1 MRAPRIPPRLLPL
14 AFTLSLLLPALAGA
28 QQPPP
33 PPGSDTTAIGFIQH
47 VRIGK
52 AACDTCAPVACPGE
66 PVPVTISGMLP
77 SPCIAFRGFRE
88 LPVGA
93 PFTVLQADF
102 VADTCGKA
110 CPTVMVPFTA
120 TLSLPPPL
128 PGTQSF
134 VLMHQVRSCPD
145 TTIAVNPKSRTYS
158 FVIPETCPPPPA
170 DTTRIGFISHVEVG
184 RSPCAGCPPRVC
196 PGELVKVSVSGLLP
210 SPCFRFL
217 GLNFLPGSASPT
229 IAAEF
234 AVDTCGTACPTLRV
248 PFSGDVLLPQA
259 RPGLQGFVL
268 VHRVRSCPD
277 TSVVRESVSRL
288 YTYQV
293 PLSCDSIPPDSLLR
307 GFVNLAVTPERRCAG
322 DTLRMRVAKNGCPPC
337 FHLGSFAFDPVLGLR
352 IQADWRPQCVE
363 FACLPETLQARLGV
377 FAAGHHE
384 VVVRMDVHVL
394 DTPVPDSTVTVRIR
408 VPFDV
413 LRDCPPPPTGCV
425 QPWLVPARGD
435 ADCDVRVAA
444 GGSGDLSLAVN
455 TPWPLAGLEGRVECT
470 APFRVGSLRIP
481 PGRAGWHLSWQ
492 PDGRGARYV
501 LFSTPG
507 FDIPAGQTPVLVAG
521 LEVDATATDGQR
533 ASLVAPLALVSDPAG
548 NAVPI
553 CDPSTLRPRPAALCV
568 GATDDTCDVNGD
580 GRADVRDLVRMTAC
594 LRPAAPDFDSAA
606 VCHDC
611 DGDGTFAFADLLC
624 CARHILRAPL
634 VPRDSVTASPDVR
647 VEFGV
652 PQRLGTDGWRVPV
665 RVTGAD
671 ALAGALLR
679 LRYPADRWRADGL
692 FQLAD
697 ARGGTSSWMA
707 ISDFEQPGLVQLAW
721 LQVGETPSPTLEMEL
736 AILPVGEVLD
746 GDAISV
752 VGADLVRPDGR
763 TLEPTATLPELSLV
777 DPAPGATPG
786 RVVLGAAR
794 PNPFTGTTRFTVS
807 LPAGAELEL
816 SVHDVAGRR
825 VATLAHG
832 RFAAGERDFTW
843 DATGARDGVYFVRLV
858 VDGRV
863 LTTRVALL
871 RDRR

>member
-1 MRAPRIPPRLLPL
+1 MRAPRLPRRLLPL
-14 AFTLSLLLPALAGA
+14 AFTLSLLVPAVVRA
-28 QQPPP
+28 QVPPP
-33 PPGSDTTAIGFIQH
+33 PTPTDTTRLGLIQH

-52 AACDTCAPVACPGE
+52 AACDTCPTVICPGE
-66 PVPVTISGMLP
+66 PVPVTISGQLP
-77 SPCIAFRGFRE
+77 SPCIALRGFQE

-102 VADTCGKA
+102 VVDTCGKA
-110 CPTVMVPFTA
+110 CPTVMVPFSA
-120 TLSLPPPL
+120 TVTLPPPL

-145 TTIAVNPKSRTYS
+145 TTVGVAKSKSYTY
-158 FVIPETCPPPPA
+158 VVPEVCPPPP
-170 DTTRIGFISHVEVG
+170 I
-184 RSPCAGCPPRVC
+184 
-196 PGELVKVSVSGLLP
+196 
-210 SPCFRFL
+210 
-217 GLNFLPGSASPT
+217 
-229 IAAEF
+229 
-234 AVDTCGTACPTLRV
+234 
-248 PFSGDVLLPQA
+248 
-259 RPGLQGFVL
+259 
-268 VHRVRSCPD
+268 
-277 TSVVRESVSRL
+277 
-288 YTYQV
+288 
-293 PLSCDSIPPDSLLR
+293 PLDSLLR
-307 GFVNLAVTPERRCAG
+307 SFVSVSVLPEMRCVG
-322 DTLRMRVAKNGCPPC
+322 DTLRWRVAKRDCPPC
-337 FHLGSFAFDPVLGLR
+337 FHLRSLSLDPLQGFLVE
-352 IQADWRPQCVE
+352 AEWRPQCVE
-363 FACLPETLQARLGV
+363 FACNPETLTTVFGV
-377 FAAGHHE
+377 LPAGHYE
-384 VVVRMDVHVL
+384 SVLRMRVHVL
-394 DTPVPDSTVTVRIR
+394 DTTVPDSTRLVGIR

-435 ADCDVRVAA
+435 IDCDVRVAA

-455 TPWPLAGLEGRVECT
+455 TPRPLAGLEGRVECT

-521 LEVDATATDGQR
+521 LEVDATAVDGQR
-533 ASLVAPLALVSDPAG
+533 ASLVAPLTLVSDPAG

-568 GATDDTCDVNGD
+568 GAPDDTCDVNGD

-671 ALAGALLR
+671 ALAGVLLR

-736 AILPVGEVLD
+736 AVAPVGEVLD
-746 GDAISV
+746 GDAIAV

-777 DPAPGATPG
+777 DPAPGAAPD

-807 LPAGAELEL
+807 LPAEAELEL

-832 RFAAGERDFTW
+832 RFAAGERDFRW
-843 DATGARDGVYFVRLV
+843 DATGAHDGVYFVRLV
-858 VDGRV
+858 VDGHV
-863 LTTRVALL
+863 LTSRVALL